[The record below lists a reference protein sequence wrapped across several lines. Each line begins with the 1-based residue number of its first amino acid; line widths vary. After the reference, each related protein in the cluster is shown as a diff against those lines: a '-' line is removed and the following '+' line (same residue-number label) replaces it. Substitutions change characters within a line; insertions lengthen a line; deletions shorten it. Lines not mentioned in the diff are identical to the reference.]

1 MIYVF
6 KDEYITYEEIEN
18 SIPMTKEEI
27 IELMEYQNFYDLETN
42 ELIDWRE

>member
-18 SIPMTKEEI
+18 AVPMTKEEI

-42 ELIDWRE
+42 ELIDWR